1 MSVVIRFAARRHHHD
16 SVTINSD
23 PPTDFGRLV
32 EQDRAYFDAKWT

>member
-1 MSVVIRFAARRHHHD
+1 MSAVISSVARRHHHD